1 MTLVIGLA
9 TAIFVADQ
17 LTKKW
22 ALARLDAIHP
32 VVVIPDFFQL
42 VLVMNPGVAFGIFA
56 GVPPRWRWIVSLFS
70 LTALALLGSLA
81 FRLLPRGSLLARVAI
96 GLVFG
101 GAAGNLL
108 DRWRFGAVVD
118 FLDVFWRSY
127 HWPAF
132 NVADSAI
139 SVGVVCLIIHF
150 AFERKD
156 APLPAPDTPP
166 PTGY

>member
-1 MTLVIGLA
+1 MTSILVLA
-9 TAIFVADQ
+9 ATVFVADQ

-22 ALARLDAIHP
+22 ALASLDVSHP
-32 VVVIPDFFQL
+32 VVVVPDLFHL

-56 GVPPRWRWIVSLFS
+56 GVPPRWRWIVTLFS

-81 FRLLPRGSLLARVAI
+81 FRILPRGSALARVAV

-118 FLDVFWRSY
+118 FIDVFWGPH

-139 SVGVVCLIIHF
+139 TVGVCLLAAEL
-150 AFERKD
+150 AFGRDDVPRRDPAD
-156 APLPAPDTPP
+156 A
-166 PTGY
+166 

>member
-1 MTLVIGLA
+1 MPLVLGLA
-9 TAIFVADQ
+9 TAVFVADQ

-22 ALARLDAIHP
+22 ALARLGAGHP
-32 VVVIPDFFQL
+32 VVVIPDFFHL

-56 GVPPRWRWIVSLFS
+56 GVPPRWRWIVTLFS
-70 LTALALLGSLA
+70 LSALALLASLA
-81 FRLLPRGSLLARVAI
+81 FRILPRGSVVARVAI

-118 FLDVFWRSY
+118 FLDVFWRMY

-139 SVGVVCLIIHF
+139 TVGVCLLAAEL
-150 AFERKD
+150 AFGRDDVLRRGPAD
-156 APLPAPDTPP
+156 A
-166 PTGY
+166 

>member
-1 MTLVIGLA
+1 MTLVLGLA
-9 TAIFVADQ
+9 TVVFVADQ

-22 ALARLDAIHP
+22 ALGRLDATNP
-32 VVVIPDFFQL
+32 VVVIPDLFHL

-56 GVPPRWRWIVSLFS
+56 GVPPGWRWIVSLFS

-81 FRLLPRGSLLARVAI
+81 FRILPSGSVVARVAI

-118 FLDVFWRSY
+118 FLDVFWRAY

-139 SVGVVCLIIHF
+139 TVGVSLLAAEL
-150 AFERKD
+150 AFGRAD
-156 APLPAPDTPP
+156 VPRRSPAD
-166 PTGY
+166 G

>member
-1 MTLVIGLA
+1 MALVLSLA
-9 TAIFVADQ
+9 TVVFVADQ
-17 LTKKW
+17 LTKKL

-32 VVVIPDFFQL
+32 VVVVPDFFHL

-56 GVPPRWRWIVSLFS
+56 GVPPEWRWIVSLFS

-81 FRLLPRGSLLARVAI
+81 FRILPRGSVLARLAV

-139 SVGVVCLIIHF
+139 TVGVSLLAAEL
-150 AFERKD
+150 AFGRDDVPRRTSPD
-156 APLPAPDTPP
+156 A
-166 PTGY
+166 

>member
-1 MTLVIGLA
+1 MTLVLGLA
-9 TAIFVADQ
+9 TLIFVADQ
-17 LTKKW
+17 LTKKA
-22 ALARLDAIHP
+22 ALLRLDPAQP
-32 VVVIPDFFQL
+32 VVIVPNFFHL

-56 GVPPRWRWIVSLFS
+56 GVPSRWRWIVTLFS
-70 LTALALLGSLA
+70 LTALALLASLA
-81 FRLLPRGSLLARVAI
+81 FRVLPRGSVVARIAV

-118 FLDVFWRSY
+118 FIDVFWRGY

-139 SVGVVCLIIHF
+139 TVGVCLLAAEL
-150 AFERKD
+150 AFGRD
-156 APLPAPDTPP
+156 AVSRGGPADA
-166 PTGY
+166 

>member
-1 MTLVIGLA
+1 MTVVLGLA
-9 TAIFVADQ
+9 AMIFVADQ
-17 LTKKW
+17 LTKKA
-22 ALARLDAIHP
+22 ALAHLDPARP
-32 VVVIPDFFQL
+32 VVVIPDLFHL

-56 GVPPRWRWIVSLFS
+56 GVPSGWRWIVTLFS
-70 LTALALLGSLA
+70 LTALMLLASLA
-81 FRLLPRGSLLARVAI
+81 FRVLPRGSVVARVAI

-118 FLDVFWRSY
+118 FIDVFWRGY

-139 SVGVVCLIIHF
+139 TVGVCLLAAEL
-150 AFERKD
+150 AFGRD
-156 APLPAPDTPP
+156 AVSRRDPADA
-166 PTGY
+166 

>member
-1 MTLVIGLA
+1 MGFILGLTIA
-9 TAIFVADQ
+9 VFVADQ
-17 LTKKW
+17 LTKTW
-22 ALARLDAIHP
+22 ALARLDASHP
-32 VVVIPDFFQL
+32 LVIIPDFLHL

-56 GVPPRWRWIVSLFS
+56 GVPPRLRWMVTVFS
-70 LTALALLGSLA
+70 LLALALLASLA
-81 FRLLPRGSLLARVAI
+81 LRILPRGSLVNRLAV

-108 DRWRFGAVVD
+108 DRWRHGAVVD

-139 SVGVVCLIIHF
+139 TVGVCLL
-150 AFERKD
+150 ALGLARGQDGEPSKETVRS
-156 APLPAPDTPP
+156 
-166 PTGY
+166 

>member
-1 MTLVIGLA
+1 MTLVLGLA
-9 TAIFVADQ
+9 TVVFVADQ

-22 ALARLDAIHP
+22 ALARLDAVHP
-32 VVVIPDFFQL
+32 VVVVPDFFHL

-56 GVPPRWRWIVSLFS
+56 GVPPQWRWIVSLFS

-81 FRLLPRGSLLARVAI
+81 FKIMPRGSVMARLAI

-139 SVGVVCLIIHF
+139 TVGVSLLAAEL
-150 AFERKD
+150 AFGRDDVPRRTPAD
-156 APLPAPDTPP
+156 A
-166 PTGY
+166 

>member
-1 MTLVIGLA
+1 MTLVLGLA
-9 TAIFVADQ
+9 TAVFVADQ
-17 LTKKW
+17 LTKQW
-22 ALARLDAIHP
+22 ALARLDVSQP
-32 VVVIPDFFQL
+32 LVVIPNVFHL

-56 GVPPRWRWIVSLFS
+56 GVPPRWRWMVTLFS

-81 FRLLPRGSLLARVAI
+81 LRILPRGSVVARVAI
-96 GLVFG
+96 GFVFG

-118 FLDVFWRSY
+118 FIDVFWRAY

-139 SVGVVCLIIHF
+139 TVGVCLLAAEL
-150 AFERKD
+150 AFGRDDVPRRDSVD
-156 APLPAPDTPP
+156 A
-166 PTGY
+166 

>member
-1 MTLVIGLA
+1 MPLVLGLA
-9 TAIFVADQ
+9 AAVFVADQ
-17 LTKKW
+17 LTKAW
-22 ALARLDAIHP
+22 ALARLDAAHP
-32 VVVIPDFFQL
+32 VVVIPNAFHL

-56 GVPPRWRWIVSLFS
+56 GVPPEWRWIVTLFS
-70 LTALALLGSLA
+70 LTALVLLGSLA
-81 FRLLPRGSLLARVAI
+81 FRILPQGSILARVAI

-118 FLDVFWRSY
+118 FIDVFWGAY

-139 SVGVVCLIIHF
+139 TVGVCLLAAEL
-150 AFERKD
+150 AFGRD
-156 APLPAPDTPP
+156 DVPRRDPA
-166 PTGY
+166 GA

>member
-1 MTLVIGLA
+1 MTLILA
-9 TAIFVADQ
+9 LAATVFVADQ
-17 LTKKW
+17 LTKRW
-22 ALARLDAIHP
+22 ALASLDVSHP
-32 VVVIPDFFQL
+32 VVVVPDLFHL

-56 GVPPRWRWIVSLFS
+56 GVPPRWRWIVTLFS

-81 FRLLPRGSLLARVAI
+81 FRILPRGSALARVAV

-118 FLDVFWRSY
+118 FIDVFWGSH

-139 SVGVVCLIIHF
+139 TVGVCLLAAEL
-150 AFERKD
+150 AFGRDDVPRRDPTD
-156 APLPAPDTPP
+156 A
-166 PTGY
+166 

>member
-1 MTLVIGLA
+1 MTFVLSLA
-9 TAIFVADQ
+9 ALIFVADQ
-17 LTKKW
+17 LTKRA
-22 ALARLDAIHP
+22 ALVQLNPTRP
-32 VVVIPDFFQL
+32 VVVIPDFFHL

-56 GVPPRWRWIVSLFS
+56 GVPPRWRWIVTLFS
-70 LTALALLGSLA
+70 LTALVLLASLA
-81 FRLLPRGSLLARVAI
+81 FRVLPRGSVGARMAI

-118 FLDVFWRSY
+118 FIDVFWRGY

-139 SVGVVCLIIHF
+139 SVGVAIMILDMLGSDHASKTV
-150 AFERKD
+150 
-156 APLPAPDTPP
+156 
-166 PTGY
+166 

>member
-1 MTLVIGLA
+1 MRLVLGLA
-9 TAIFVADQ
+9 AAVFAADQ
-17 LTKKW
+17 LTKRW
-22 ALARLDAIHP
+22 ALVQLDAARPI
-32 VVVIPDFFQL
+32 VVIPDVFQL

-56 GVPPRWRWIVSLFS
+56 GVPPGWRWIVTVFS
-70 LTALALLGSLA
+70 VTALALLGSLA
-81 FRLLPRGSLLARVAI
+81 FRILPHGSVLARVAI

-118 FLDVFWRSY
+118 FIDVFWRSY

-139 SVGVVCLIIHF
+139 TVGVCLLAAEL
-150 AFERKD
+150 AFGRDGVPRRNPAD
-156 APLPAPDTPP
+156 A
-166 PTGY
+166 

>member
-1 MTLVIGLA
+1 MRVVIGLA
-9 TAIFVADQ
+9 AAVFVADQ
-17 LTKKW
+17 LAKAW
-22 ALARLDAIHP
+22 ALARLDAAHP
-32 VVVIPDFFQL
+32 VVVIPDLVHL

-56 GVPPRWRWIVSLFS
+56 DVPPRWRWIVTACSL
-70 LTALALLGSLA
+70 LALLLLASLA
-81 FRLLPRGSLLARVAI
+81 SRILPRGGLANRLAV

-118 FLDVFWRSY
+118 FIDVFWRSY

-139 SVGVVCLIIHF
+139 TVGVSLLAVEL
-150 AFERKD
+150 ALGRERIPHGGRVD
-156 APLPAPDTPP
+156 
-166 PTGY
+166 G

>member
-1 MTLVIGLA
+1 MRVVLGLA
-9 TAIFVADQ
+9 AMIFVADQ
-17 LTKKW
+17 LTKKA
-22 ALARLDAIHP
+22 ALAHLDPARP
-32 VVVIPDFFQL
+32 VVMIPDFFHL

-56 GVPPRWRWIVSLFS
+56 GVPSGWRWIVTLFS
-70 LTALALLGSLA
+70 LTALMLLASLA
-81 FRLLPRGSLLARVAI
+81 FQVLPRGSVVTRVAI

-118 FLDVFWRSY
+118 FIDVFWRGY

-139 SVGVVCLIIHF
+139 TLGVCLLAAEL
-150 AFERKD
+150 AFGRD
-156 APLPAPDTPP
+156 AVSRRDPADA
-166 PTGY
+166 

>member
-1 MTLVIGLA
+1 MMFVLSLAALV
-9 TAIFVADQ
+9 FVADQ
-17 LTKKW
+17 LTKKA
-22 ALARLDAIHP
+22 ALVRLDPTRP
-32 VVVIPDFFQL
+32 VVVIPDFFHL

-56 GVPPRWRWIVSLFS
+56 GVPPRWRWIVTLFS
-70 LTALALLGSLA
+70 LTALVLLASLA
-81 FRLLPRGSLLARVAI
+81 FRVLPRGSMVARMAI

-118 FLDVFWRSY
+118 FIDVFWRGY

-139 SVGVVCLIIHF
+139 TVGVCLLAAELSF
-150 AFERKD
+150 GRD
-156 APLPAPDTPP
+156 AVSRGGPADA
-166 PTGY
+166 